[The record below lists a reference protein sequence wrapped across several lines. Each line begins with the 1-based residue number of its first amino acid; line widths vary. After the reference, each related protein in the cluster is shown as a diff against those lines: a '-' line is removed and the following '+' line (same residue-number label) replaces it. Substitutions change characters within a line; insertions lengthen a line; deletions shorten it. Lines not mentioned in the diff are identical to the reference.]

1 MSKGI
6 YIKYILL
13 SLIVSSILIIMY
25 LGNSFYT
32 EQFSNFPN
40 AIGSS
45 FQSGVGNIQGQMR
58 NSMSPMSMPGSVG
71 YVASSV
77 SNIPGLESK
86 VLLLPGVPMP
96 DELEIPETR
105 QGEIGN
111 MITSQLSSSGK
122 IQQAVQNAS
131 GKMEVST
138 IGNISSI
145 PYKSSVLQIP
155 PVDIKGPM
163 QVPSGISY
171 TMPSGMLDNYQ
182 QKLQL
187 PSGIPS
193 GVPLQMQMPSGM
205 PSQNMPF
212 GMPNMPPGMP
222 NMPPGMPSQNMP
234 FGMPNMPP
242 GMPSQNMPPGM
253 PNMPP
258 GMPNMPPG
266 MPSQNMSPGMPNM
279 PCNMPPS
286 MPNMSYNMPPGMPSQ
301 NMPPGMPN
309 MPYNMPPV
317 MPNMPPG
324 MPSQNMPSA
333 KISDQTAATNSKS
346 NTWSRIINL

>member
-45 FQSGVGNIQGQMR
+45 IQSGVGNIQGQMR
-58 NSMSPMSMPGSVG
+58 NSVSMPGSVG
-71 YVASSV
+71 YVASSM

-86 VLLLPGVPMP
+86 ILLLPGVPMP

-111 MITSQLSSSGK
+111 MITSQLSSNGK
-122 IQQAVQNAS
+122 IQQAVQNAN
-131 GKMEVST
+131 GKMEAST

-205 PSQNMPF
+205 PSQNMP
-212 GMPNMPPGMP
+212 
-222 NMPPGMPSQNMP
+222 
-234 FGMPNMPP
+234 
-242 GMPSQNMPPGM
+242 
-253 PNMPP
+253 
-258 GMPNMPPG
+258 
-266 MPSQNMSPGMPNM
+266 
-279 PCNMPPS
+279 
-286 MPNMSYNMPPGMPSQ
+286 
-301 NMPPGMPN
+301 PGMPN
-309 MPYNMPPV
+309 MPYNMPP
-317 MPNMPPG
+317 G
-324 MPSQNMPSA
+324 MP
-333 KISDQTAATNSKS
+333 K
-346 NTWSRIINL
+346 